1 MTVFVATTGGS
12 AIVVTAPQGV
22 AGNQLPVVPHT
33 INSGGAQAYTAPA
46 GTYLYIDLGATGGNV
61 TVNPVGIGVGPLGL
75 SVKLINAT
83 GGFVCFINPMVAGS
97 HIENRAAPG
106 TLNAQMTLLTQGDE
120 VTLGSNDAINLWY

>member
-22 AGNQLPVVPHT
+22 AGNQVPLVPHT

-75 SVKLINAT
+75 SVKLINTT
-83 GGFVCFINPMVAGS
+83 GGFICTINPMVGGA
-97 HIENRAAPG
+97 HIESRVAPG
-106 TLNAQMTLLTQGDE
+106 SLVAQLILSAPGDE